1 MSFQLNKIQ
10 KDVLNILLDIYEKS
24 VTYKGENVRNQSF
37 NIKPEKV
44 FPEYNGDFT
53 DQDDVD
59 QFNRDIQSLVDA
71 NLIMV
76 DYVKGT
82 SVIIKI
88 KLNIN
93 LISDVYKVLKREDV
107 TQKRYHEIE
116 MYSEYLGIHY
126 IIDTFCKEQIER
138 LKNYKNAKYTADI
151 AINVLNL
158 LKVVLNNKQNIME
171 RELSVALLG
180 DTKLFEKSY
189 RSRICKIIEKYGD
202 LDIDFSVLDE
212 KEKEKVILGEFQ
224 VFSNPSYVFLKG
236 NVEILYDDGNILNIN
251 PYNPIAISS
260 EVIGRIKKIK
270 VNSSKIVTVENL
282 TSYNRINDDQSTF
295 IFLSGYHNTDKQRFL
310 KKIAEYNKEVIW
322 YHFGDIDSDGYY
334 ILRNLINKTGIPFV
348 PLYMGIEQLERFK
361 KYCKHLEKN
370 DVIKAK
376 TLINNHFYDEVMN
389 YMLENDCKLE
399 QEIIS
404 WLNR

>member
-1 MSFQLNKIQ
+1 MNFKLNKMQ
-10 KDVLNILLDIYEKS
+10 EDVLNILLDIYEKS

-37 NIKPEKV
+37 TIKPEKV

-59 QFNRDIQSLVDA
+59 QFNMDIKLLVDA

-76 DYVKGT
+76 EYVKGT

-93 LISDVYKVLKREDV
+93 LISDIYKVLKREDV
-107 TQKRYHEIE
+107 TKKRYREIE
-116 MYSEYLGIHY
+116 MYSEYLGTHY
-126 IIDTFCKEQIER
+126 IMDTFCKEQIER
-138 LKNYKNAKYTADI
+138 LKNYKDAKYIADI
-151 AINVLNL
+151 AINILNL
-158 LKVVLNNKQNIME
+158 LKVVLNNKQSIME
-171 RELSVALLG
+171 RELSIAVLG
-180 DTKLFEKSY
+180 DTKLFEKNY
-189 RSRICKIIEKYGD
+189 RTRICKIIEKYGNSD
-202 LDIDFSVLDE
+202 MDFSVLDE
-212 KEKEKVILGEFQ
+212 KEKEKVILGEFKI
-224 VFSNPSYVFLKG
+224 FSNPSYVFLKG
-236 NVEILYDDGNILNIN
+236 NIEILCEDGNIINIKPN
-251 PYNPIAISS
+251 NQIAISS

-270 VNSSKIVTVENL
+270 VNSRKIITVENL
-282 TSYNRINDDQSTF
+282 TSYNRINDDESTF

-310 KKIAEYNKEVIW
+310 KKIAEYNKNVIW
-322 YHFGDIDSDGYY
+322 YHFGDIDPDGYY
-334 ILRNLINKTGIPFV
+334 ILRNLISKTEIPFA
-348 PLYMGIEQLERFK
+348 PLYMGIEQLKDFK
-361 KYCKHLEKN
+361 QYCKHLEKN

-376 TLINNHFYDEVMN
+376 TLINNHFYAEVMN